1 MSDLRTT
8 YRVGPSVDASD
19 DAVQYTQ
26 DVEPYLEENKRLQGM
41 EQNGF
46 FKKVAQIPNVVTMQW
61 MTEDGIYW
69 PSLPKDERGI
79 YLRRK
84 LNDPQYQYLKT
95 TAGKV

>member
-8 YRVGPSVDASD
+8 YRAGPSVDASD

-79 YLRRK
+79 YLRQK
-84 LNDPQYQYLKT
+84 LNDPQYRYLKT